1 MSSQVA
7 LVKPETKGLEV
18 GLEALRKR
26 ANEIV
31 VKDSDSYKENAQFLV
46 EVRNFQKRVGFVT
59 DPYIAFAKEALDKA
73 KDEKNKY
80 IQPAKEIEE
89 IVSAKGEAWVK
100 AEREAAAAEERRINE
115 ERRRAAEAKAAEER
129 KAAEALAEAERKER
143 EKAAEAARK
152 AGEIGKREAERIKKE
167 AWAAEEKAKEEA
179 VRAQAEAAKVDT
191 SVKVQPSIPKVS
203 GVRRRINYCFEVI
216 DKTKLPENFKMA
228 DEKAIGEVVRSSKN
242 PRLSE
247 TLIPGIRCWMEDSI

>member
-7 LVKPETKGLEV
+7 LVRPDTKGLEV
-18 GLEALRKR
+18 GIEALRKR

-31 VKDSDSYKENAQFLV
+31 VKDSETYAENAKFLV
-46 EVRNFQKRVGFVT
+46 EIRNFKKRVGFVT

-80 IQPAKEIEE
+80 IQPADEIEE

-100 AEREAAAAEERRINE
+100 SEREAAAAEERRINE
-115 ERRRAAEAKAAEER
+115 QRRRAAEEVALQER
-129 KAAEALAEAERKER
+129 KLAEARAEEDRKARQKEIDV
-143 EKAAEAARK
+143 AAK
-152 AGEIGKREAERIKKE
+152 AGELKKREADKLRKE
-167 AWAAEEKAKEEA
+167 ADE
-179 VRAQAEAAKVDT
+179 QAEKDKQAAAARQQEASTVDN

-203 GVRRRINYCFEVI
+203 GVRRRVNFCFSVV
-216 DKTKLPENFKMA
+216 DKEKLPERFKMA

-242 PRLSE
+242 SKLSE
-247 TLIPGIRCWMEDSI
+247 TLIPGIRCWEEDSI